1 MNKTS
6 VFSDDLIEYF
16 TSNKRENLYER
27 TLYDYKGRVMRL
39 DQKEIHALLFGLY
52 GVYRHI

>member
-16 TSNKRENLYER
+16 TSNKREILYEK
-27 TLYDYKGRVMRL
+27 TLYDYKGRVVRL